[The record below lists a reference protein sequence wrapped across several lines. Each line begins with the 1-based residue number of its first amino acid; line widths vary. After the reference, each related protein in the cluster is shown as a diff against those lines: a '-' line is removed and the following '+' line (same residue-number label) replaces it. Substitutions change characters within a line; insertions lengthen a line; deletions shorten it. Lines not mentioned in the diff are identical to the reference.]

1 MVKII
6 NTNGTVSIAGDVF
19 VNIVGDAATRC
30 FGVKGMV
37 ALQKENGLYQ
47 LLRRESMGKGVFVSF
62 GEDGAVSVALH
73 IAVDQGV
80 NLAAVGRS
88 IIGEVSYKVEQAT
101 GVPVKRVDVFVDSIL
116 LD

>member
-6 NTNGTVSIAGDVF
+6 NSNGTVSIASEVF
-19 VNIVGDAATRC
+19 TNIVGDAATRC

-47 LLRRESMGKGVFVSF
+47 LLRRESMGKGVSVSF
-62 GEDGAVSVALH
+62 GEDDTVSVALH

-80 NLAAVGRS
+80 NLAQEIRDNTARALGLS
-88 IIGEVSYKVEQAT
+88 GSAEAEA
-101 GVPVKRVDVFVDSIL
+101 L
-116 LD
+116 LARKYGKA